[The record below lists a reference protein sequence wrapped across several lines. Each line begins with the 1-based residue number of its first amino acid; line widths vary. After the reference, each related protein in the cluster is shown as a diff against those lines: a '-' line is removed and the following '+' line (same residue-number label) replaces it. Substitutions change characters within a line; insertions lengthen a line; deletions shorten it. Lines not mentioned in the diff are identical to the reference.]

1 MLAASTVALTI
12 VSLRFNFST
21 GTGTD
26 VSKALRCEEAKPGVT
41 GVFAP
46 TQAELLSAIAFPASL
61 ALVLSARPS
70 PVDASNGDEARGRD
84 ASVEG
89 CREDG
94 DLGLFC
100 RIFGLDADIV
110 TCYKLYS
117 TCS

>member
-26 VSKALRCEEAKPGVT
+26 VSKALICEGAKPGVA
-41 GVFAP
+41 GVFAS
-46 TQAELLSAIAFPASL
+46 TRAELLSATAFPASL
-61 ALVLSARPS
+61 AVLSAWPS

-100 RIFGLDADIV
+100 RIFGLHVLDADINFN
-110 TCYKLYS
+110 YL
-117 TCS
+117 